1 MSPTIIPQPWR
12 PDVHNEIDEL
22 LLSGKARTMWE
33 AESQFLDAH
42 LPQLAHLAVEL
53 TEAELREHEAVK
65 LLLAHGSRR
74 WEDAV
79 P

>member
-1 MSPTIIPQPWR
+1 MSPTNPQPWR
-12 PDVHNEIDEL
+12 PDVNRGIDEL
-22 LLSGKARTMWE
+22 LLSGKAQTMWD

-42 LPQLAHLAVEL
+42 LSQLAQLAVKL